1 MLTRLAGPK
10 LARGHLA
17 GSRSYVFPHTA
28 MLDGSPPPPSKGKHV
43 AYIFSGPY
51 KRPDGLSAHL
61 KLFGVDC
68 SDYDNGQ
75 HCYRLAGGWSHDF
88 MNDKFYAQLVHDI
101 EAGLIYAIV
110 ASPPCGTYSAA
121 RFLAM
126 NSSDPGPIPLRD
138 IDNPDGFPLSTLPVE
153 YHRELL
159 AAQLL
164 VRRLADLLLLADSH
178 GVHWVIENPAPRHD
192 RDYLDGRLFYEPTAK
207 HGSLWTTTPIDELA
221 RTTSAR
227 LVTFAY
233 CAMGHTTQ
241 KYTSLLYSK
250 GLHPTLSLLATLL
263 CDHPLEMHTKAIG
276 KPDGVAYATAKLA
289 PWPTRL
295 CATIAYAIAY
305 ISSPPPSIDAIPI
318 IPAADA
324 PPLPSAP
331 LPAAPAMDDAPSQ
344 IPQPSPPVQQPPG
357 PRPDGGHFTFRQRN
371 AKTVALASLL
381 LPTLTQAQSSPTV
394 LFTRPVHHASADAAA
409 AYTTDHRLHSALYS
423 VDTHT
428 CLLATTDNRTPSGH
442 SQAMKFDE
450 VKWTA
455 SELKE
460 LDAHKRNG
468 SWVLIDRS
476 RVPRDANIVNALWIY
491 KLKRDGTA
499 KSRLCVDGSNQQYG
513 IDYDQTH
520 ASTLRT
526 STLRVLGS
534 IMAHL
539 GLSSRRYD
547 LVAAYLQGD
556 LEPGELIYLRQPPGH
571 VVKGSDGLE
580 RVAVVQKPIYGMKQA
595 GRRLQRKLFPW
606 FRQWEDGKLT
616 QLYADSCVFIAR
628 EGDDILIIGIFVDD
642 CCVLYKHGTPGSLFD
657 RFSKAFFEAWE
668 AEDEGELSDLLNIH
682 YKVSEDS
689 VTLHQAPYIAE
700 LATRFFPDG
709 IPSKLRSN
717 QCPYVKELPA
727 HVLEA
732 VTDGTSKVSAEDH
745 KRYRSMTGAL
755 IYLAVCTRP
764 DIAYAV
770 GMLSRAMHCPTS
782 DLMADAERVLCY
794 LLHHSEIGLTY
805 NAGMKDPLA
814 MADSDWATRR
824 STSGWLV
831 MWHNAAITWGSKQ
844 QATIALSSCEAEI
857 MAASKSAQE
866 VIYVRQLLT
875 ELGFPPSGPTPQG
888 CDNKAARDTAY
899 NPENHERMKHVERRH
914 LYIRECIE
922 RGEIV
927 VPYVRTCDNLA
938 DFFTKCLAP
947 AEFFPMRDKIMNVTL

>member
-1 MLTRLAGPK
+1 MAPQ
-10 LARGHLA
+10 
-17 GSRSYVFPHTA
+17 
-28 MLDGSPPPPSKGKHV
+28 PPPSKGKHV

-75 HCYRLAGGWSHDF
+75 HCYKLAGGWAHDF
-88 MNDKFYAQLVHDI
+88 MNDKFYAQLVHDV

-138 IDNPDGFPLSTLPVE
+138 IDNPDGFPLEQLPVE

-164 VRRLADLLLLADSH
+164 VRRLADLILLADSH
-178 GVHWVIENPAPRHD
+178 GVHWVVENPAPRHD
-192 RDYLDGRLFYEPTAK
+192 KDYLDGRLFYEPTAK
-207 HGSLWTTTPIDELA
+207 HGSLWTTTPMRELA
-221 RTTSAR
+221 KTTSAR

-233 CAMGHTTQ
+233 CAMGHNTQ
-241 KYTSLLYSK
+241 KYTSLLYSAE
-250 GLHPTLSLLATLL
+250 LHPTLSLLATLL
-263 CDHPLEMHTKAIG
+263 CDHPLELHTKAKG

-295 CATIAYAIAY
+295 CATVAYAIAY
-305 ISSPPPSIDAIPI
+305 ISSPPLSIDAIPTL
-318 IPAADA
+318 PAIAVDT
-324 PPLPSAP
+324 PPLPPAP
-331 LPAAPAMDDAPSQ
+331 PPATPAVHDASPS
-344 IPQPSPPVQQPPG
+344 PQPLAG

-371 AKTVALASLL
+371 ASAVAMASLI
-381 LPTLTQAQSSPTV
+381 LPTLAQAQAAPTV
-394 LFTRPVHHASADAAA
+394 LFAGVVHHVSPEAAA
-409 AYTTDHRLHSALYS
+409 SYTTGHRLHSALYS
-423 VDTHT
+423 VNSQT
-428 CLLATTDNRTPSGH
+428 CLLATTDSRTPSGH
-442 SQAMKFDE
+442 AQAMKFDE
-450 VKWTA
+450 VRWTA

-460 LDAHKRNG
+460 LEAHKRNG
-468 SWVLIDRS
+468 SWVLVDRS
-476 RVPRDANIVNALWIY
+476 TVPRDANIVNALWIY
-491 KLKRDGTA
+491 KVKRDGTC
-499 KSRLCVDGSNQQYG
+499 KSRLCVDGSCQQYAV
-513 IDYDQTH
+513 DYDQTH

-556 LEPGELIYLRQPPGH
+556 LEPGETIYLRQPPGH
-571 VVKGSDGLE
+571 VVKGSDGSD
-580 RVAVVQKPIYGMKQA
+580 RIAVVQKPIYGMKQA

-606 FRQWEDGKLT
+606 FKQWENGKLT

-628 EGDDILIIGIFVDD
+628 EGDDIIIIGVFVDD
-642 CCVLYKHGTPGSLFD
+642 CCVLYKHETPGSLFD
-657 RFSKAFFEAWE
+657 RFSKAFFDTWE

-682 YKVSEDS
+682 YRVTDDS
-689 VTLHQAPYIAE
+689 VTLHQAPYIAD

-709 IPSKLRSN
+709 VPSKLRSN

-727 HVLEA
+727 HVLDA
-732 VTDGTSKVSAEDH
+732 VTDGSPKVSAADH
-745 KRYRSMTGAL
+745 KRYRSLTGAL

-764 DIAYAV
+764 DVAYAV
-770 GMLSRAMHCPTS
+770 GMLSRAMHCPT
-782 DLMADAERVLCY
+782 DELMADAERVLCY
-794 LLHHSEIGLTY
+794 LLLHADVGLTY

-857 MAASKSAQE
+857 IAASKAAQE

-947 AEFFPMRDKIMNVTL
+947 AEFFPMRDKIMNVTP